1 MFVTFLKTT
10 YVHVNDAVKRRE
22 LYLIPIKNY
31 DELKSGTQY
40 RQKST
45 ICPVTENHT
54 IPARV
59 LWKADCMRWLWVGK
73 QKCQKCG
80 TFRYLFCLLK
90 AIACY
95 RPFLIHVRV
104 WDSSSIRGKLLIFV
118 YIAFLTLAHHNYSL
132 SERYNFL
139 LFTASFTCT

>member
-45 ICPVTENHT
+45 ICPVSKKNP
-54 IPARV
+54 IPVRV
-59 LWKADCMRWLWVGK
+59 LGKADNMR
-73 QKCQKCG
+73 
-80 TFRYLFCLLK
+80 
-90 AIACY
+90 
-95 RPFLIHVRV
+95 
-104 WDSSSIRGKLLIFV
+104 
-118 YIAFLTLAHHNYSL
+118 
-132 SERYNFL
+132 
-139 LFTASFTCT
+139 

>member
-45 ICPVTENHT
+45 ICPVSKKNP
-54 IPARV
+54 IPV
-59 LWKADCMRWLWVGK
+59 I
-73 QKCQKCG
+73 
-80 TFRYLFCLLK
+80 FCPYVYYEK
-90 AIACY
+90 
-95 RPFLIHVRV
+95 LIVC
-104 WDSSSIRGKLLIFV
+104 DGC
-118 YIAFLTLAHHNYSL
+118 
-132 SERYNFL
+132 E
-139 LFTASFTCT
+139 